1 MSGEVSIAFAPAVPW
16 WAIAA
21 LGVAGAALLAA
32 TFAARAPGRWW
43 RMLAIAA
50 LLAAL
55 ANPIALVEER
65 RPLPDIGVVVV
76 DDSRSQDIGERRARS
91 RAGQHSQRRRGN
103 LHKASQSK
111 RRIRLEVSL
120 RPPPMACTS
129 A

>member
-1 MSGEVSIAFAPAVPW
+1 MSGDISIAFAPAIPW

-76 DDSRSQDIGERRARS
+76 DDSRSQDIGERRARTEEALARL
-91 RAGQHSQRRRGN
+91 RARADGLSDD
-103 LHKASQSK
+103 
-111 RRIRLEVSL
+111 
-120 RPPPMACTS
+120 
-129 A
+129 